1 MSKAK
6 AKVPDRNPDEIAKD
20 VLGDN
25 EAMKTILGKEDQAD
39 QVKEFGVQG
48 KIKNNDQRHKGG
60 TQMLL
65 WAAVTNLLLRLA
77 SKPADSPD
85 DPPKIRVDEEAP
97 SKHEA
102 GGGFFMNVF
111 ALLKN
116 MVLKKDHVERDEF
129 QTTVSDSGANAD
141 MAQTLQEIYHGIN
154 ARNHEIA
161 TYKKEISKL
170 QKDKA
175 DAAETAKAQAVKL
188 AEAES
193 DKQDALEERAT
204 QKHRADKAGVENAKL
219 KEENAKLKKSKQR
232 SKASPA
238 GSAQDTVTTEA
249 DFQLSGCVLM
259 VRTWLIKD
267 MILSWA
273 TTKDTRAIMLD
284 GVLTEV
290 SPMRAVLSL
299 LKGVVEDMIMNNLKS
314 FLENHPAE
322 KEEIKSTDPKL
333 KASAYAKLLNMNQ
346 FSEIARVPLYAM
358 IKAVYTAVA
367 GVAVTAE
374 QVSIICDKNLLGPSD
389 MCVIPFPVTD
399 KNGRDLYFPKST
411 EFQLIEAYLELS
423 GVEAITKVAE
433 YYLNDSWQMRSDD
446 KFIVGLVAE
455 KQKERDAK
463 KERKKPKRA
472 KTSNDTETTNVT
484 TAEIE
489 LADNAVHAEVN
500 ATQTMLAALAG
511 AEAEPGAEPG
521 ADSLIVLAEVSGQKR
536 KSADE

>member
-1 MSKAK
+1 
-6 AKVPDRNPDEIAKD
+6 
-20 VLGDN
+20 
-25 EAMKTILGKEDQAD
+25 
-39 QVKEFGVQG
+39 
-48 KIKNNDQRHKGG
+48 
-60 TQMLL
+60 
-65 WAAVTNLLLRLA
+65 
-77 SKPADSPD
+77 
-85 DPPKIRVDEEAP
+85 
-97 SKHEA
+97 
-102 GGGFFMNVF
+102 MNVF

-116 MVLKKDHVERDEF
+116 MVLKKDHVERDKF

-219 KEENAKLKKSKQR
+219 KDQLKKSKQR

-238 GSAQDTVTTEA
+238 GSAQHTLTTEA
-249 DFQLSGCVLM
+249 DFQLSGCILM
-259 VRTWLIKD
+259 VRTWLIKN